1 MPIRLNLLAETQAQ
15 EDMRR
20 RDPVKRALA
29 IGVLL
34 LLAMV
39 VWSVTLWFKAVV
51 FKNEVATLETRVKTH
66 EQEHQEVITD
76 QKELAEITQKL
87 SALQKLST
95 NRFLVG

>member
-34 LLAMV
+34 VVAMG
-39 VWSVTLWFKAVV
+39 VWSLTLWFKAMIY
-51 FKNEVATLETRVKTH
+51 KNEVSTLETRVKTH
-66 EQEHQEVITD
+66 EQEHIEVMND
-76 QKELAEITQKL
+76 QKALVEITQKL
-87 SALQKLST
+87 AALQQLT
-95 NRFLVG
+95 TTRFL